1 MCRAGALARQP
12 RSSPRTPTKT
22 AEDPGIERKNSV
34 SSAVFHSC
42 ANLEFVTS
50 REWNAAAYHRVSG
63 PQVSWGRKVLSR
75 IHLKGNET
83 LLDAGCGTGRLTEDL
98 LQALP
103 KGRVVGVDLSRNM
116 LQAAREHLAG
126 YGTQVMF
133 LAADLSDLPFHQAFD
148 GIFSTAAF
156 HWVLDHDKLFRSL
169 HRSLKPGGWLIAQCG
184 GGPNLARVRDRARNL
199 IRTSAYSEFLGNFCE
214 PWEFADAETTAAR
227 LRSAGFENIETS
239 TESAP
244 TTFDNPEEFSE
255 FIRNVVFHR
264 QLERIPDE
272 GARKAFIGELTIQ
285 AMDDDPPLTLDYWR
299 LNLQGCVVRVPS
311 PA

>member
-1 MCRAGALARQP
+1 M
-12 RSSPRTPTKT
+12 T
-22 AEDPGIERKNSV
+22 
-34 SSAVFHSC
+34 
-42 ANLEFVTS
+42 

-63 PQVSWGRKVLSR
+63 PQVSWGKKVLSR
-75 IHLKGNET
+75 IQLRGNET

-103 KGRVVGVDLSRNM
+103 NGRVVGVDLSRNM
-116 LQAAREHLAG
+116 LETAREHLAA
-126 YGTQVMF
+126 YGGQVMF
-133 LAADLSDLPFHQAFD
+133 LSADLSDLPFHQAFD

-169 HRSLKPGGWLIAQCG
+169 HCALKPGGWLIAQCG
-184 GGPNLARVRDRARNL
+184 GGPNLARVRERARNL
-199 IRTSAYSEFLGNFCE
+199 IGASAYSEFLGNFRE

-227 LRSAGFENIETS
+227 LHRAGFENIETS
-239 TESAP
+239 TEPAP
-244 TTFDNPEEFSE
+244 TTFDSPEQFSE

-272 GARKAFIGELTIQ
+272 SARKAFIGELTNQ
-285 AMDDDPPLTLDYWR
+285 AMRDDPPLTLDYWR
-299 LNLQGCVVRVPS
+299 LNLQGMVGMRPS